1 MYIKAL
7 NIKNS
12 KQDRSIMKWLGTG
25 MTGKDLDT
33 VSYDSREFP
42 LVGRIYVAAT
52 HQGICRIS
60 LPARPVEYFFK
71 TVIEKYSPRIFIQN
85 SRLFEV
91 FYIELEEYLS
101 GRRAVFSIPLDLQGT
116 PFQSEVWEALGRI
129 SYGETRSYGEIARQI
144 GRPKAVR
151 AIGQANHVNPVPI
164 LIPCHRVIGAQGD
177 LVGYGGG
184 IPLKKHLL
192 TLEEKFRCNFL
203 STPL

>member
-1 MYIKAL
+1 MK
-7 NIKNS
+7 
-12 KQDRSIMKWLGTG
+12 RSETG
-25 MTGKDLDT
+25 RPGKDLET
-33 VSYDSREFP
+33 VSYDSRMFP
-42 LVGRIYVAAT
+42 SVGRIYVAAT

-60 LPARPVEYFFK
+60 LPAHPVEYFFK
-71 TVIEKYSPRIFIQN
+71 TVLKKYDPRIFIQN
-85 SRLFEV
+85 KMLFDSL
-91 FYIELEEYLS
+91 YMQLEEYFS
-101 GRRAVFSIPLDLQGT
+101 GRRAEFSIPLDLRGT

-129 SYGETRSYGEIARQI
+129 PYGETRSYGEIAGQI

-164 LIPCHRVIGAQGD
+164 LIPCHRVIGAQGK

-192 TLEEKFRCNFL
+192 TLEKKFRCNFL